1 MKVAFILLICLS
13 FFSCSKNQKTEILDQ
28 KNKTQNAIAIDVFSE
43 VAETNNNTTE
53 KDFESESFEK
63 YRLTVSIE
71 GETRSSTLFI
81 EFLNENTYCFCSPF
95 GGYLWPKLEYTL
107 NGNTLSLSKFSYEN
121 PFNIDELNEIF
132 SVDTQN
138 QFVDFIYD
146 ENFCT
151 FDYKGGYRNGKI
163 MLTDGQTKTP
173 DGTVCYIGD
182 TKVVKKSGYLVPV
195 DNLKIRKEPTI
206 HAQTGTINYNYELL
220 WKREEK
226 YQNSNSFNEQYVI
239 ANEDFYDKKNT
250 LPFLLA
256 GLIKK
261 FDAVTVEK
269 DTIDGITAPWYRI
282 SIEDEATSL
291 SYWIF
296 GGYIKEIDN
305 PQTKDYQQLLL
316 DSAVQNGLLISKA
329 SIEEEKTQLLNQ
341 AQTIYDIGKVLYQK
355 GTEIVK
361 HADSTEEK
369 PHYSTTYYFNGNRS
383 YGTVVEFVNND
394 LIQDTPLHIGMS
406 KQDVI
411 NLWGN
416 PHEETYLG
424 FEYNT
429 HELALGFGY
438 EISLILEN
446 DLVTKI
452 VCTFDK

>member
-1 MKVAFILLICLS
+1 MPQ

-28 KNKTQNAIAIDVFSE
+28 KDKTQNAIAIDVFSE

-63 YRLTVSIE
+63 YQLTVSIE

-81 EFLNENTYCFCSPF
+81 EFLNKNTYCFCSPF

-269 DTIDGITAPWYRI
+269 DTIDEITAPWYRI

-305 PQTKDYQQLLL
+305 PQTKEYEQLLF
-316 DSAVQNGLLISKA
+316 DAAVQNGLLVPRA
-329 SIEEEKTQLLNQ
+329 VIEKEQEKLLNQ
-341 AQTIYDIGKVLYQK
+341 ATIIHNVGQALYLKRGEIQRNADATKEKPGYYTIYYFH
-355 GTEIVK
+355 EN
-361 HADSTEEK
+361 SY
-369 PHYSTTYYFNGNRS
+369 YS
-383 YGTVVEFVNND
+383 TVVEFVNND
-394 LIQDTPLHIGMS
+394 LLQDSQIKIGMA
-406 KQDVI
+406 KQDI
-411 NLWGN
+411 LDLWGE
-416 PHEETYLG
+416 PHEEINSTL
-424 FEYNT
+424 EYNS
-429 HELALGFGY
+429 HELSEGFGY
-438 EISLILEN
+438 EITVTLKN
-446 DLVTKI
+446 DRVTKI
-452 VCTFDK
+452 VCYMEK